1 MKIKNLN
8 LRQLR
13 TWCLTALVF
22 WSLLMNGSL
31 CLFIGNEWKSL
42 RFIGREIGLAAIHK
56 DSVYQIWNAHFGGV
70 YTHVSAENPPNPF
83 LSTLAVQTVI
93 TQEGKELTLINPA
106 HMTRQVYEFEQ
117 KLYDIRGRIVSLK
130 PIHPNNSP
138 DEWERA
144 ALLQFE
150 EGVEDVVELT
160 NQDDK
165 TFVRVMAPIIVQQS
179 CLKCHAE
186 QGYKAGDIRGGVS
199 ITLPMERIVVLLRQ
213 HFQSSVFYHL
223 LIYLIGLTGL
233 GIFYFQTSRQLIKRA
248 MMEEQLS
255 SQEQYL
261 RGIVDNI
268 SNGIAV
274 YEAFADGKEFRLKS
288 INPSGL
294 RIAKIHPDQ
303 ALGKRA
309 EEIFPEYIES
319 GLLQVFHRV
328 FRTGQAEYLSVTTCT
343 DAEQSTAPK
352 KAAEPP
358 CLEYYVYKLP
368 SEEIVSV
375 YEDVTSRKKAR
386 EQLLRKT
393 AEWENTFDA
402 IPDIITLQDKNMRII
417 RANQATFE
425 FFRMSPDKLL
435 GSTCHSLFR
444 NSDTPCPGCPG
455 LRAMKDFHKH
465 CNNIE
470 HKTLS
475 KFFHICAA
483 PVLNS
488 ESEFLYFVYIAHDIT
503 EKKKLEDELF
513 HAQKMEA
520 IGTLAGGIAHD
531 FNNILAAILGYTEL
545 ARMELPQECHAR
557 SDLDQVIIAGNR
569 ATDLVKQILT
579 FSRKNEH
586 RKKPL
591 RISLIVKEAVKM
603 IRSSLP
609 SSIDIQVDINQ
620 DVGLVLADP
629 TNIHQIVL
637 NLCTNAS
644 HAIGSKQGRM
654 EIILR
659 QVKLST
665 AQVADKHGILP
676 GYFVVL
682 TVKDSGAGMDEKT
695 LSRIFDP
702 YFTTKEQG
710 AGTGLGLAVTH
721 GVVEDCHGFVEVE
734 SELGKGSA
742 FHVYLPVLLEE
753 NHANEK
759 EEPAQLAFGN
769 ERILF
774 VDDEPS
780 IVHISLSILTG
791 LGYSVVAETNSLDAL
806 EKFYKDPNHFDLVIT
821 DQTMPGLT
829 GSELAKAMLAV
840 RPDLPIIL
848 CTGYTSV
855 ISEQEALYL
864 GIRRYVVKPLNTFR
878 ISSLVRE
885 VLDEE
890 FLNKEG

>member
-1 MKIKNLN
+1 MKRKNLN
-8 LRQLR
+8 LKQLR
-13 TWCLTALVF
+13 TWCLSALVF
-22 WSLLMNGSL
+22 WSLLVNGSL
-31 CLFIGNEWKSL
+31 CLFIGNEWRSV

-70 YTHVSAENPPNPF
+70 YTPVSEENPPNPY
-83 LSTLAVQTVI
+83 LGHLPDQTI
-93 TQEGKELTLINPA
+93 QGQDGTELTLINPA
-106 HMTRQVYEFEQ
+106 HMTRMVYEFEE
-117 KLYDIRGRIVSLK
+117 KLYDIRGRIVSLR

-138 DEWERA
+138 DAWERA
-144 ALLQFE
+144 ALLRFE
-150 EGVEDVVELT
+150 EGVEDVVELMGR
-160 NQDDK
+160 DSK
-165 TFVRVMAPIIVQQS
+165 TFIRVMAPIMVQKS

-186 QGYKAGDIRGGVS
+186 QGYQEGDIRGGVS
-199 ITLPMERIVVLLRQ
+199 ITLPMERIVAMFRQ
-213 HFQSSVFYHL
+213 HFQSSVLYHL

-248 MMEEQLS
+248 LMEEQLS

-274 YEAFADGKEFRLKS
+274 YEPSAEGHEFRLKS

-294 RIAKIHPDQ
+294 RIAKICPDQ
-303 ALGKRA
+303 AIGQRA
-309 EEIFPEYIES
+309 EEIFPEYVES
-319 GLLQVFHRV
+319 GLLQVFQRV
-328 FRTGQAEYLSVTTCT
+328 LRTGKAEYLSVTTCT
-343 DAEQSTAPK
+343 EVEERNSSK
-352 KAAEPP
+352 KVNTPP

-368 SEEIVSV
+368 SGEIVAV
-375 YEDVTSRKKAR
+375 YEDVTLRKKAR

-402 IPDIITLQDKNMRII
+402 IPDIITLQDKDMRII

-444 NSDTPCPGCPG
+444 NSETPCPGCPG
-455 LRAMKDFHKH
+455 LRSMIDFEKH

-470 HKTLS
+470 HKALS
-475 KFFHICAA
+475 KFFHVCAA
-483 PVLNS
+483 PVMNS
-488 ESEFLYFVYIAHDIT
+488 DNEFLYFVYIAHDIT

-513 HAQKMEA
+513 QAQKMEA

-545 ARMELPQECHAR
+545 ARMELPGDCNAR
-557 SDLDQVIIAGNR
+557 SDLDQVLIAGNR

-579 FSRKNEH
+579 FSRKSEH

-591 RISLIVKEAVKM
+591 RIALIVKEAVKM

-609 SSIDIQVDINQ
+609 SSIDIQVNIDQ

-644 HAIGSKQGRM
+644 HAIGSQQGRM
-654 EIILR
+654 DIILR
-659 QVKLST
+659 QVKFT
-665 AQVADKHGILP
+665 TKQVHEKHGVLP
-676 GYFVVL
+676 GTFVEL
-682 TVKDSGAGMDEKT
+682 TVKDNGSGMDENT
-695 LSRIFDP
+695 LARIFDP

-721 GVVEDCHGFVEVE
+721 GVVEECRGFIEVE
-734 SELGKGSA
+734 SEVGKGSA

-753 NHANEK
+753 NHAQEK
-759 EEPAQLAFGN
+759 EEPVQLAFGT

-791 LGYSVVAETNSLDAL
+791 LGYNVVAESNSLDAL
-806 EKFYKDPNHFDLVIT
+806 EKFSKDPNSFDLVIT

-829 GSELAKAMLAV
+829 GSELAKAMLAL
-840 RPDLPIIL
+840 RPDLPVIL
-848 CTGYTSV
+848 CTGYTSA
-855 ISEQEALYL
+855 ISEKEALSL
-864 GIRRYVVKPLNTFR
+864 GIRRYAVKPLNTVR

-885 VLDEE
+885 VLDERPSRE
-890 FLNKEG
+890 KA